1 MNQPVDVAVTR
12 ARILAD
18 ALAEVV
24 DELRLI
30 EPGDLIAYVRGGHW
44 ATIADLVE
52 SATELFF
59 RAGALTF
66 SCSAAFDVGWS
77 SPPSISLDMEF
88 QAGAVAAF
96 FTLVLGAPDS
106 VLDLNAVWFASPR
119 DDEAAAT
126 AEFASAVAEA
136 RLLPL
141 PAAGRAGLLPR

>member
-1 MNQPVDVAVTR
+1 MNETADLAVAR

-18 ALAEVV
+18 ALVEVV

-44 ATIADLVE
+44 ATIADLVG

-59 RAGALTF
+59 REGALSF
-66 SCSAAFDVGWS
+66 SCSAAYDVGWTF
-77 SPPSISLDMEF
+77 PPSVSLDMEF

-96 FTLVLGAPDS
+96 FTLVLGARDS
-106 VLDLNAVWFASPR
+106 VLDLNALWFASPR

-126 AEFASAVAEA
+126 AELAAALAQA

-141 PAAGRAGLLPR
+141 QATGRVGLPPR